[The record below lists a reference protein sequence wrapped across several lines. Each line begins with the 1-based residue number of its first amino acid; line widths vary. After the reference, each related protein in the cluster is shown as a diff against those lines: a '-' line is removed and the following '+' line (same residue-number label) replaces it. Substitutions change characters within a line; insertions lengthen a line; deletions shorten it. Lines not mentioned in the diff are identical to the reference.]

1 MKNTSCN
8 KHVHFFFFLQV
19 IDRLPT
25 LTKEIQRIGSDGA
38 AFEPKPSSEISAQL
52 FSDESD
58 TKEKTLEDYPRP
70 HSVIGVSVL

>member
-1 MKNTSCN
+1 
-8 KHVHFFFFLQV
+8 
-19 IDRLPT
+19 
-25 LTKEIQRIGSDGA
+25 LTQEIQRIGSDGA
-38 AFEPKPSSEISAQL
+38 AFEPKPSPEISAQL

>member
-1 MKNTSCN
+1 MQQACSLI
-8 KHVHFFFFLQV
+8 FFFQV
-19 IDRLPT
+19 IDRLPL
-25 LTKEIQRIGSDGA
+25 LTQEIQRIGSDGA